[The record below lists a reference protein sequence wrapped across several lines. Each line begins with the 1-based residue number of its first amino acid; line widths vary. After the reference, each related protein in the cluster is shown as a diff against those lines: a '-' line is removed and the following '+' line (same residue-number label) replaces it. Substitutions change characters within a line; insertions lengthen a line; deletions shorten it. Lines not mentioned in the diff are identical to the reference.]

1 MQLFKKKAF
10 GTETNALMIS
20 NKEIENIIEVIKSLE
35 QSGLL
40 LKGVIKTIKKTN

>member
-10 GTETNALMIS
+10 GTETTALMIS

-40 LKGVIKTIKKTN
+40 LKGVKKTIKKTN